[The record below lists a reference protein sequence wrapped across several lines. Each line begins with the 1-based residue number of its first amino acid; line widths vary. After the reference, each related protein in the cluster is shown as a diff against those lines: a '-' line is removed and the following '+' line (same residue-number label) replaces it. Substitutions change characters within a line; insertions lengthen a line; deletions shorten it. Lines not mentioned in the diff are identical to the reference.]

1 MTLPRGDATSASP
14 PASATAAAH
23 LRVGERGEATAKQKQ
38 RSSMSSRLGPRS
50 LREAM
55 RTSQGGEV
63 GSSLLSDGNRGVVR
77 WSEEELVGGGPNR
90 RTGTGSA
97 WSRDPRGAPPVV
109 SRSIGVDRGG
119 GRGSRRGRHT
129 SFLLSPQASSP
140 FHSIPVSRC
149 PCRRGARSSSFDSLT
164 MSCNSTIVAP
174 AVGLEGGRWWHAL
187 LFTSSV
193 TTGT

>member
-63 GSSLLSDGNRGVVR
+63 GSSLLSEGNRGVAR

-109 SRSIGVDRGG
+109 SRSIGVERGG
-119 GRGSRRGRHT
+119 GRGSRRGRLHVQGGT
-129 SFLLSPQASSP
+129 RPFFSHRKHLPPSILSPC
-140 FHSIPVSRC
+140 PVAHVGEVI
-149 PCRRGARSSSFDSLT
+149 GARA
-164 MSCNSTIVAP
+164 ST
-174 AVGLEGGRWWHAL
+174 R
-187 LFTSSV
+187 
-193 TTGT
+193 